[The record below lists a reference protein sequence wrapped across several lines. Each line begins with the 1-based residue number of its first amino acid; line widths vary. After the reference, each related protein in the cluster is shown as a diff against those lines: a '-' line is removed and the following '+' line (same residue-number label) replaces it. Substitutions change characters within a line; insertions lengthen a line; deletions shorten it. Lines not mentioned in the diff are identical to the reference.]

1 MDDKSTELL
10 SQLLAAQKEQT
21 ELLRRY
27 LWRFRFSLLSLL
39 LLTTATAVGLGV
51 LAYQNHRKTAAI
63 PMPASTAASATWSV
77 YPSSGGTLRLYS
89 APQPGTT
96 PSLNVDLG
104 KSK

>member
-10 SQLLAAQKEQT
+10 GQILATQKEQT

-51 LAYQNHRKTAAI
+51 LAYQNHKQAAVAV
-63 PMPASTAASATWSV
+63 PSPAVSGTISTWSA
-77 YPSSGGTLRLYS
+77 PSGTLQLYS
-89 APQPGTT
+89 APPTLT
-96 PSLNVDLG
+96 PTLEPT
-104 KSK
+104 K

>member
-51 LAYQNHRKTAAI
+51 LAYQNHKQAAVGV
-63 PMPASTAASATWSV
+63 PLPTAASATWSV
-77 YPSSGGTLRLYS
+77 YPSSGGTLQLYS
-89 APQPGTT
+89 APQVGTT
-96 PSLNVDLG
+96 SVDPS
-104 KSK
+104 K

>member
-10 SQLLAAQKEQT
+10 NQLLAAQKEQT

-51 LAYQNHRKTAAI
+51 LAYQNHKQATVGV
-63 PMPASTAASATWSV
+63 PLPTAASATWSV
-77 YPSSGGTLRLYS
+77 YPPSGGTLQLYS
-89 APQPGTT
+89 APQVGTT
-96 PSLNVDLG
+96 TSTLDVSAG
-104 KSK
+104 ESK